1 MRDLLGCVLKLGVL
15 TGLLILALQILIVI
29 LVYLGIKELGGL
41 ENPFNWKEFF
51 LFMLGVIVLWG
62 TFSKSK

>member
-15 TGLLILALQILIVI
+15 AGLLILAKQILIII
-29 LVYLGIKELGGL
+29 LAHLGLKELAGL